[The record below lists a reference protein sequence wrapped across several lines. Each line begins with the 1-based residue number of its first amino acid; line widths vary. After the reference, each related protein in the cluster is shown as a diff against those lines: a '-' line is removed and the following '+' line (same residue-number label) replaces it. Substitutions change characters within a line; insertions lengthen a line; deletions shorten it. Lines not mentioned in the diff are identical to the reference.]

1 MRLTPG
7 SADPFDTDPLD
18 ADPFDPADATW
29 SSVSVKLAAMRR
41 LALVTAGGVLGL
53 LATLATGVALSAPAG
68 VVVVIVT
75 AAALVAGWRI
85 IGRGQRAW
93 GYTERADDLL
103 IRRGVAFRQIVVVPY
118 GRMQFVDV
126 TDGPLQRWFGLATVQ
141 LHTAAAKTDAHIPG
155 LAPGEAARLRDRL
168 AARGESR
175 AAGL

>member
-1 MRLTPG
+1 MRHTPG
-7 SADPFDTDPLD
+7 ADDAFDPLD
-18 ADPFDPADATW
+18 TTW
-29 SSVSVKLAAMRR
+29 SSVSAKLATMRR
-41 LALVTAGGVLGL
+41 LALFAVVGALGL
-53 LATLATGVALSAPAG
+53 VASIVTGVVFAVSAGAGAL
-68 VVVVIVT
+68 IVT
-75 AAALVAGWRI
+75 AAALGLGWRI

-93 GYTERADDLL
+93 GYTERDDDLL

-155 LAPGEAARLRDRL
+155 LAPAEAARLRDRL